1 MVIDQNDAED
11 VLQISF
17 FQIFSKLGEYRFES
31 TIGAW
36 IKRIVVN
43 NCINHLRKNIIHF
56 ESIEDKEM
64 LESIYDLLENYRN
77 SKTLNTWD
85 KLTIEQKNK
94 ILQAYSESENDENLI
109 PMDKV
114 IKMK

>member
-1 MVIDQNDAED
+1 M
-11 VLQISF
+11 
-17 FQIFSKLGEYRFES
+17 
-31 TIGAW
+31 
-36 IKRIVVN
+36 
-43 NCINHLRKNIIHF
+43 
-56 ESIEDKEM
+56 ESIEDQEM

-114 IKMK
+114 IKMKWRYFLLAQQPKILKILSLIYRSIGDTIHN

>member
-1 MVIDQNDAED
+1 MT
-11 VLQISF
+11 
-17 FQIFSKLGEYRFES
+17 KT
-31 TIGAW
+31 TI
-36 IKRIVVN
+36 I
-43 NCINHLRKNIIHF
+43 KNINSLL
-56 ESIEDKEM
+56 ESIEDQEM